1 MITFFLYIRKS
12 KIYTT
17 MKTSLFAIITMFF
30 FGFFIVSC
38 DESTSNGSTDN
49 LSMEEDLEDYEE
61 EMDESEEEEE
71 IDDGRDV
78 ISYDAYNYT
87 TKFTEDTLEK
97 GPSHILDF
105 RDDRDGDQFIKVN
118 FADGYSGTLVLRNGR
133 FYNYT
138 IKSKTEVRFA
148 TKEDG
153 LQSIW
158 DNSRLLQDAGAAI
171 ATMISKEKGPL
182 KKDGTPDMRYKVN
195 KK

>member
-1 MITFFLYIRKS
+1 
-12 KIYTT
+12 
-17 MKTSLFAIITMFF
+17 MKTGLFAIITMFF
-30 FGFFIVSC
+30 IGFFIVSC
-38 DESTSNGSTDN
+38 DESTSNSSSDN

-61 EMDESEEEEE
+61 EMDESEEEEEE

>member
-17 MKTSLFAIITMFF
+17 MKTGLFAIITMFF

-61 EMDESEEEEE
+61 EMDESEEEE